1 MVNILPHLIIISS
14 QIIYITT
21 TTTDNSLSPS
31 IKWPKNGTIMVSNF
45 CLIFKRSCSKQKT
58 DFFSP
63 PNIIIF
69 FTVHKLDA
77 WGLNLNSDLTL
88 KDCLCGSVKL
98 AKNADSDKYVCSG
111 YVIGKAV
118 IIFAVDMSSS
128 VYSFELICAY

>member
-1 MVNILPHLIIISS
+1 
-14 QIIYITT
+14 
-21 TTTDNSLSPS
+21 
-31 IKWPKNGTIMVSNF
+31 MVSDF

-63 PNIIIF
+63 PNIIIL

-128 VYSFELICAY
+128 VCSFELICAY